1 MARHL
6 PDPQAWTIAP
16 LKTAPADELAANR
29 VKDLTL
35 GLVASL
41 SGSPQVNVPI
51 VLDTYA
57 IGLSFLGAPW
67 EDARL
72 LALAERLTA

>member
-35 GLVASL
+35 GSVASL
-41 SGSPQVNVPI
+41 SGSPQVSMPI
-51 VLDTYA
+51 VSDTYA
-57 IGLSFLGAPW
+57 IGLSFLGAPG